1 MLRSFCSSSFYAL
14 LSLLL
19 AWPLAAAAQQ
29 RTGLDDLL
37 LPQSQERRLVY
48 RKGKPVHLLLSQR
61 SVEEVLLHY
70 LKLSRGPDWKLTFPS
85 QAESAAWLEALKKTR
100 ESKVFMLNL
109 YHLKSKV
116 NYSLTIGELE
126 NTRALS
132 AQSIIT
138 IYSMQGPFG
147 S

>member
-85 QAESAAWLEALKKTR
+85 QAESTAWLEALKKTR

-132 AQSIIT
+132 ARSIIT